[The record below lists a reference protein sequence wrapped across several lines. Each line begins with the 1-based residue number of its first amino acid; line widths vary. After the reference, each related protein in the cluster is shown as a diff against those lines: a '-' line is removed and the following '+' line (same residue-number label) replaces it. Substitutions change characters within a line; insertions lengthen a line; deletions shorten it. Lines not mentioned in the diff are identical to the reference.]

1 MTPATSATT
10 SPARSLQPFRCA
22 VTSTAFR
29 VLTTPRAQCTVGN
42 YAKSRGHPV
51 GKGRALWTTPRSYCP
66 DMPRT
71 PPNLAAL
78 QMTLVDLD
86 AGRQPARERLRDAV
100 RGLLSVLEQRAPGR
114 TVEVRVP
121 PYGAIQCIA
130 GPRHTRGT
138 PPNVIETDPVTWVTL
153 ATGRLDWAAA
163 VASGR
168 VRASGNRADLAPV
181 LPLLTDNDLLDEPK
195 LPDAAT

>member
-1 MTPATSATT
+1 
-10 SPARSLQPFRCA
+10 
-22 VTSTAFR
+22 
-29 VLTTPRAQCTVGN
+29 
-42 YAKSRGHPV
+42 
-51 GKGRALWTTPRSYCP
+51 
-66 DMPRT
+66 MPRT

-86 AGRQPARERLRDAV
+86 AGREPARDQLRDAV

-153 ATGRLDWAAA
+153 ATGRLAWSAA

-168 VRASGNRADLAPV
+168 VRASGNRADLTPV
-181 LPLLTDNDLLDEPK
+181 LPLLTDSDILGEPK